1 MRYEMVPTQIA
12 QSHTAP
18 QSPVHM
24 TNMKEDEINHYA
36 WLSLHTVCWRC
47 VRHCATVSDEV
58 CNICDCRNQVGVW
71 VKYCLGLQCENVFK

>member
-1 MRYEMVPTQIA
+1 MCTHLKWLLGKEMRYEMFPTQIA

-36 WLSLHTVCWRC
+36 WLSLHTVFWHSVLAVCKTL
-47 VRHCATVSDEV
+47 RHCRWRSV
-58 CNICDCRNQVGVW
+58 
-71 VKYCLGLQCENVFK
+71 